1 MRLAHHGS
9 VTVPRAG
16 TPSAPEAAADPA
28 LANRLPL
35 VERAFVFLDL
45 CGFTRY
51 LSCYGEEPALDALA
65 AFRHLARSVAASHD
79 LVIDKWLGD
88 GALLVGTELGPTTAG
103 AAELIAR
110 YRGQPLALR
119 GGAAE
124 GAVVLFDGEDY
135 IGRPANLA
143 SRLCHA
149 SHPDELLAVGCPAGS
164 LPEWV
169 EVRGAVALTLR
180 GIGRLRRV
188 QRLGVAPGAGLP
200 QLPAVPGGSRMVL
213 EQASKR

>member
-1 MRLAHHGS
+1 MRLADHGS
-9 VTVPRAG
+9 VTGPRAG
-16 TPSAPEAAADPA
+16 TPSAPEAAGDPA
-28 LANRLPL
+28 LVNRHPI
-35 VERAFVFLDL
+35 VERAFAFLDL

-51 LSCYGEEPALDALA
+51 LSCYGEEAALDALA
-65 AFRHLARSVAASHD
+65 SFRDLARAVAASRD
-79 LVIDKWLGD
+79 LVVDKWLGD
-88 GALLVGTELGPTTAG
+88 GALIVGTELGPTTAG

-124 GAVVLFDGEDY
+124 GAVVLFDGDDY

-149 SHPDELLAVGCPAGS
+149 SRPDELLAVGCPVDS

-169 EVRGAVALTLR
+169 EARGAVALTLR

-200 QLPAVPGGSRMVL
+200 PLRAARGVENGS
-213 EQASKR
+213 